1 MASCLAAALSGLQQQ
16 LGGRW
21 SSSFGQGELTKSGLF
36 LPGAQE
42 GWTISKEWENAIM
55 TTGGEDGSF
64 ADDVRETEIPLFAVD
79 GDDGIEDEGVNYH
92 EVIGS
97 VKRVV
102 GAGAGRVLP

>member
-1 MASCLAAALSGLQQQ
+1 LAAALSGLQQQ

-55 TTGGEDGSF
+55 TTGGDDGSF
-64 ADDVRETEIPLFAVD
+64 ADDVREAEIPLFAVD
-79 GDDGIEDEGVNYH
+79 GDDGTEDGGVSYL
-92 EVIGS
+92 EVIES
-97 VKRVV
+97 AKRVA